1 MNGDLGFDVIVL
13 ELLLNCFTL
22 IQLTL
27 FFSLVKVMVHRKK
40 LNMNHFL
47 FLMVSTGKQIY
58 FKVTIYLCL
67 GVPDSRNILRML
79 SL

>member
-13 ELLLNCFTL
+13 KPLLNHSTL
-22 IQLTL
+22 IQLIL
-27 FFSLVKVMVHRKK
+27 LFSLVKVMVHRKK

-58 FKVTIYLCL
+58 FKVTFYLLVFKCA
-67 GVPDSRNILRML
+67 
-79 SL
+79 

>member
-13 ELLLNCFTL
+13 ELLLNCSTL

-47 FLMVSTGKQIY
+47 FLMVSSTGKQIY
-58 FKVTIYLCL
+58 FKVTLYLLVFKCT
-67 GVPDSRNILRML
+67 
-79 SL
+79 